1 MPTLNP
7 RVNVTFNPNDA
18 EYMQLI
24 CKKKNITMSGLV
36 RKVIEDWLEE
46 YEDMI
51 LARRAEE
58 AEERWIAGGCKT
70 ISMED
75 LCQELGI
82 ELSSITGQETTSTNS
97 RRTSS
102 KGSSKPSTK
111 DSKSRQKKLVNH
123 SSKNGKTIDV

>member
-7 RVNVTFNPNDA
+7 RVYVTFNPSDA
-18 EYMQLI
+18 ECMQLI

-46 YEDMI
+46 YEDML
-51 LARRAEE
+51 LAKRAEE
-58 AEERWIAGGCKT
+58 AEDKWIAGGCKT

-82 ELSSITGQETTSTNS
+82 ELNSIKEQKTISINS
-97 RRTSS
+97 RRIS
-102 KGSSKPSTK
+102 KKESSKPSMK
-111 DSKSRQKKLVNH
+111 GSNSLRKKLVNR
-123 SSKNGKTIDV
+123 